1 MMETTE
7 YIEEVNVSPTAI
19 GILVGIASFGVGV
32 GVGYLLGKRNKDVV
46 YRPVQ
51 TENAGT
57 TTTVTYDYSYSEDV
71 VTTDATIDEEVIETA
86 IQAEYADEII
96 EGTRVIPEERLPVNI
111 WSETSDGVWDYELEL
126 SNRNPTDPYVIH
138 QDEFMAD
145 EMDFRQSTITYYQG
159 DDIMAD
165 EHDTHIYNYNN
176 VVGDLKFGHGSKDPH
191 VVYARNEAMRME
203 WEILLHTGKFSV
215 EVAGID
221 ADIEL
226 ERDSLKHSN
235 SLHKF
240 RDF

>member
-1 MMETTE
+1 METTE
-7 YIEEVNVSPTAI
+7 YIEDVNVSPTAI
-19 GILVGIASFGVGV
+19 GILVGIASFGVGI

-46 YRPVQ
+46 YRTVQ
-51 TENAGT
+51 AENTGA

-86 IQAEYADEII
+86 IQAEYE
-96 EGTRVIPEERLPVNI
+96 EVVQESRMVPEERLPVNI
-111 WSETSDGVWDYELEL
+111 WSETSDGIWDYELEL

-165 EHDTHIYNYNN
+165 EHDTPIYNYHN

-191 VVYARNEAMRME
+191 VVYVRNEAMRME